1 MLWKIAIALLA
12 VEAAGLAGC
21 GAARPSKYYQLEVP
35 AAPPAGTN
43 AYPVALLVGRIT
55 APHLFRDDRLVYRT
69 GPGQLGTYE
78 YHRWAEPPTDMLEA
92 MLMRMLRDSGRYG
105 TVQLLRSNARGDYI
119 VRGRLH
125 EMDELSGAPL
135 TARVAF
141 EVELYEIK
149 SGTTVWSRAYTHDE
163 PVAGKDVPAVV
174 AALNRNVQRGMGEI
188 VAGLDTYFAAHPQR

>member
-1 MLWKIAIALLA
+1 MLRKIAIALLA
-12 VEAAGLAGC
+12 AAAAGLAGC
-21 GAARPSKYYQLEVP
+21 GAARPSKYYQLDVP
-35 AAPPAGTN
+35 TAPSAVTN

-92 MLMRMLRDSGRYG
+92 MLVRMLRDSGRYG

-125 EMDELSGAPL
+125 EMDELSGTPL

-149 SGTTVWSRAYTHDE
+149 SGTTVWSRAYSHDE

-174 AALNRNVQRGMGEI
+174 AALNRNVQRGMSEI
-188 VAGLDTYFAAHPQR
+188 VAGLDAYFAAHPQR

>member
-1 MLWKIAIALLA
+1 MLRKIAIALLGVA
-12 VEAAGLAGC
+12 AAGLAGC
-21 GAARPSKYYQLEVP
+21 GAARPSKYYQLDVP

-69 GPGQLGTYE
+69 GPGQLATYE

-92 MLMRMLRDSGRYG
+92 MLVRMLRDSGRYG
-105 TVQLLRSNARGDYI
+105 SVQLLRSNARGDYI

-149 SGTTVWSRAYTHDE
+149 SGTTVWSRTYSHDE

-174 AALNRNVQRGMGEI
+174 AALNRNVQRGMSEI
-188 VAGLDTYFAAHPQR
+188 VAGLDAYFAAHPQR

>member
-1 MLWKIAIALLA
+1 MLGKIAIALLA
-12 VEAAGLAGC
+12 VAAAGLAGC
-21 GAARPSKYYQLEVP
+21 GAARPSKYYQLDVP

-55 APHLFRDDRLVYRT
+55 APHLFRDDRIVYRA

-92 MLMRMLRDSGRYG
+92 MLVRMLRDSGRYG
-105 TVQLLRSNARGDYI
+105 SVQLLRSNARGEYI

-141 EVELYEIK
+141 EIELYEIK
-149 SGTTVWSRAYTHDE
+149 SGTTVWSRAYSHDE
-163 PVAGKDVPAVV
+163 PVGGKDVPAVV
-174 AALNRNVQRGMGEI
+174 AALNRNVQRGMGEV
-188 VAGLDTYFAAHPQR
+188 VAGLDAYFAAHQQR

>member
-1 MLWKIAIALLA
+1 MLRKIAIALLA
-12 VEAAGLAGC
+12 VAAAGLAGC
-21 GAARPSKYYQLEVP
+21 GAARPSKYYQLDVP

-43 AYPVALLVGRIT
+43 VYPVALLVGRFT
-55 APHLFRDDRLVYRT
+55 APHLFRDDRIVYRS

-92 MLMRMLRDSGRYG
+92 MLVRMLRDSGRYG

-125 EMDELSGAPL
+125 EMDELSGVPL

-149 SGTTVWSRAYTHDE
+149 SGTTVWSRAYSHDE

-188 VAGLDTYFAAHPQR
+188 VAGLDAYFAAHPQR

>member
-1 MLWKIAIALLA
+1 MLRKIAIALLA
-12 VEAAGLAGC
+12 VAAAGLAGC
-21 GAARPSKYYQLEVP
+21 GAARPSKYYQLDVP
-35 AAPPAGTN
+35 AAPPVGTN
-43 AYPVALLVGRIT
+43 VYPVTLLVGRIT
-55 APHLFRDDRLVYRT
+55 APHLFRDDRIVYRS

-92 MLMRMLRDSGRYG
+92 MLVRILRDSGRYG

-125 EMDELSGAPL
+125 EMNELSGAPL

-149 SGTTVWSRAYTHDE
+149 SGTTVWSRAYSHDE

-188 VAGLDTYFAAHPQR
+188 VAGLDAYFAARPQR

>member
-1 MLWKIAIALLA
+1 MLRKIAIALLA
-12 VEAAGLAGC
+12 VAAAGLAGC
-21 GAARPSKYYQLEVP
+21 GAARPSKYYQLDVP
-35 AAPPAGTN
+35 AAPPAGTT

-92 MLMRMLRDSGRYG
+92 MLVRMLRGSGRYG

-125 EMDELSGAPL
+125 EMDELSGTPL
-135 TARVAF
+135 TARVTF

-149 SGTTVWSRAYTHDE
+149 SGTTVWSRAYSHDE
-163 PVAGKDVPAVV
+163 RVAGKDVPAVV
-174 AALNRNVQRGMGEI
+174 AALNRNVQRGMSEV
-188 VAGLDTYFAAHPQR
+188 VASLDAYFAAHPQR